1 MGRHKQGHIMGWG
14 ALLLVPVAIPFL
26 LIMRIVQLLFGM
38 KATADL
44 SATDVERYLRGFLE
58 GGGVEWDWDDFTS
71 IPISDPALDRIRQEA
86 DAIQLPLTDQGEV
99 KLRILL
105 ERVRAM

>member
-1 MGRHKQGHIMGWG
+1 MGWG

-38 KATADL
+38 KTTADL
-44 SATDVERYLRGFLE
+44 SATDVERYLRGILE
-58 GGGVEWDWDDFTS
+58 GCGVEWDWDNFTS